1 MLQPAPDQRPGRFLD
16 RQFLI
21 DMNKKIIFIDIPGTG
36 GDLVNG
42 FFTDIFDSNQCVVH
56 FEKDPLW
63 STKEGRS
70 KILSDFDYLSGCIS
84 YSELK
89 IASDLSKF
97 NIFTFLRDPREQ
109 IIDYLNFIRSLSGSG
124 SESNLERYPECIKR
138 LSAKLSLV
146 NFSDQDS
153 VDCFVKSLDS
163 EEFSVLDNPQ
173 TRYLRSCQSNKSVD
187 FEDVLDAVKTLK
199 SLSAFG
205 LFGRMTSDLKLISNL
220 FGVEQIG
227 YFQAKEMN
235 SNKKLL
241 LDAFDPFISFD
252 SNLYEF
258 ALRIKGDSLLNGLNL
273 DYIVDDFSL
282 SLDKIKENSL
292 HGWIK
297 TKSNKRIEFPVSVFV
312 NGDYVGDFLSNYYR
326 WDLKEKFGLDCAFNF
341 FVESNF
347 LIKSGDYISF
357 VNSESGFILKEIKAS
372 SIVS

>member
-16 RQFLI
+16 RQSLI

-36 GDLVNG
+36 GDLVNE

-63 STKEGRS
+63 STKEGKS

-84 YSELK
+84 YSQLK
-89 IASDLSKF
+89 IASDLSNF

-220 FGVEQIG
+220 FGVEQVNYSWPKG
-227 YFQAKEMN
+227 VTLAKKTS
-235 SNKKLL
+235 SNA
-241 LDAFDPFISFD
+241 LDVFISFD
-252 SNLYEF
+252 LNLYKV
-258 ALRIKGDSLLNGLNL
+258 ALKAKGNELLDNLNL
-273 DYIVDDFSL
+273 DYVCDDFIL
-282 SLDKIKENSL
+282 SVDKVTKKSIHGWMKIKNN
-292 HGWIK
+292 IQ
-297 TKSNKRIEFPVSVFV
+297 FDCPVSVFV
-312 NGDYVGDFLSNYYR
+312 NGDYAGDFLANGHR
-326 WDLKEKFGLDCAFNF
+326 KDLKRKFGIDCAFDF
-341 FVESNF
+341 F
-347 LIKSGDYISF
+347 IKNSLTIGSGDWVSF
-357 VNSESGFILKEIKAS
+357 VSSEFGFVIKEIKFD
-372 SIVS
+372 